1 SPPFRGVL
9 LLLLLLGLSQALP
22 LQEEGGKE
30 DEAPDIVDITTR
42 ILTSNEGSDEILLE
56 GDLLAPRT
64 RNAIMC
70 FTQNCFWKKN
80 SSGLVTVPFTMSRE
94 FTRSEKQ
101 VIVNAFQGF
110 HSKTCIRFVPRNNE
124 IDYVSVENKVGC
136 YSSLGKVGGRQ
147 VVSLQ
152 RPGCVYYGIIQ
163 HELKH
168 ALGFRHEHTRSDRD
182 DYVKIN
188 WANIDPQMAYN
199 FDKQVTNNQNT
210 PYDYTSIMH
219 YGKTAF
225 SINGKDS
232 ITPIPNAN
240 VQIGQRQGLSSW
252 DITRI
257 NKLYSC

>member
-1 SPPFRGVL
+1 SASL

-30 DEAPDIVDITTR
+30 DE
-42 ILTSNEGSDEILLE
+42 GSDEILLE

-64 RNAIMC
+64 RNAIIC
-70 FTQNCFWKKN
+70 YTQNCFWKKN

-101 VIVNAFQGF
+101 LIVNALQGF

-124 IDYVSVENKVGC
+124 IDYISVENKVGC
-136 YSSLGKVGGRQ
+136 YSYFGKVGGRQ
-147 VVSLQ
+147 MVSLQ
-152 RPGCVYYGIIQ
+152 RQSCVYYGIIQ
-163 HELKH
+163 HEFKH

-199 FDKQVTNNQNT
+199 FDNLLHQREG
-210 PYDYTSIMH
+210 H
-219 YGKTAF
+219 HH
-225 SINGKDS
+225 
-232 ITPIPNAN
+232 PIPDAN
-240 VQIGQRQGLSSW
+240 VQIGQSQSLSYW

-257 NKLYSC
+257 NKLYSSCILYLFVCVVHLSISTYKTYL